1 MFFSLISSNILLA
14 CVVLSW
20 QRANLSKA
28 GPKSQTSITSVSA
41 ALACPQLF
49 CSCKPLC
56 NPSLGSG
63 HKSCKKSLSE
73 KKITLFVSLQWV
85 ALIVELLWCSQTY
98 IKTFQPIFRLF
109 SVLLIPNYTI
119 NPLASLI
126 FLSLIGAAHLIP
138 VNNYCLCD
146 GIETYPAKGKLPE
159 LWWEYLSTTVLLVFT
174 SLPSAPHNAERKSM
188 PHIRVHFLWY
198 GGKVM

>member
-1 MFFSLISSNILLA
+1 MLYWAGSELIYQKQVQRVKHLLP
-14 CVVLSW
+14 LFQLLW
-20 QRANLSKA
+20 
-28 GPKSQTSITSVSA
+28 SA
-41 ALACPQLF
+41 H
-49 CSCKPLC
+49 SCCAAASHFVTHLWGVDI
-56 NPSLGSG
+56 NPA
-63 HKSCKKSLSE
+63 KNSLSE

-98 IKTFQPIFRLF
+98 IKTFQPILRLF

-188 PHIRVHFLWY
+188 PHIRVHFLSY